1 MERDQEREREREKEK
16 GKGKEG
22 SRELERERKKTREKE
37 TGKGELRLVRA
48 VPMASCSAIRFP
60 GGRCRHV
67 LKPERAQC
75 VSWPLATRMHPHIS
89 FTHIVRKMR
98 LQC

>member
-1 MERDQEREREREKEK
+1 MERDQERGREREREKE
-16 GKGKEG
+16 GN
-22 SRELERERKKTREKE
+22 RELEQERKKTREKE

-67 LKPERAQC
+67 LQPERAPC
-75 VSWPLATRMHPHIS
+75 VSWPLATRMHPHIL